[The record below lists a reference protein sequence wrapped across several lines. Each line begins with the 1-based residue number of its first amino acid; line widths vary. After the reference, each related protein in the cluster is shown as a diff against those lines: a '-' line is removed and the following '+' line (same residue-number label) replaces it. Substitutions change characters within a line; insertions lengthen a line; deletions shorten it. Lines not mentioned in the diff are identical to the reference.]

1 MTKPSTPSKTSKASK
16 SLTAESAPANAGPP
30 GNGPLPPE
38 ELAEL
43 AALAKEQARKVLG
56 KIPML
61 GAVTWLM
68 MQQAAN
74 RHTLLSELEW
84 RVMPALV
91 LNQAKLYLKDEAPMA
106 FVSWA
111 KLSEEVAQR
120 YQAAPHQLTMADWA
134 SGDQIWLIDVFT
146 PYGGAQEVL
155 QNLRE
160 KVFAGQAVR
169 QLLPGGPAQAKVM
182 TWPAI
187 EPKDA
192 SQSDLA
198 SRHEESGTK

>member
-1 MTKPSTPSKTSKASK
+1 MTKPSTPSKTTKATKPAASA
-16 SLTAESAPANAGPP
+16 SALAPADAGLP

-56 KIPML
+56 KVPML

-68 MQQAAN
+68 LQQAAN

-91 LNQAKLYLKDEAPMA
+91 LNQAKLYLKEEAPMA

-111 KLSEEVAQR
+111 KLGEEVAQR
-120 YQAAPHQLTMADWA
+120 YQATPHQFTLADWA

-160 KVFAGQAVR
+160 KVFAGQVVR
-169 QLLPGGPAQAKVM
+169 QLMPMGPEKAKVM
-182 TWPAI
+182 VWPATGA
-187 EPKDA
+187 P
-192 SQSDLA
+192 
-198 SRHEESGTK
+198 

>member
-1 MTKPSTPSKTSKASK
+1 MTEPTSIPTSKTPQPSK
-16 SLTAESAPANAGPP
+16 PADPSPLDGA
-30 GNGPLPPE
+30 LPPE

-43 AALAKEQARKVLG
+43 ATLAKEQARKVLG

-61 GAVTWLM
+61 GAVAWLM

-91 LNQAKLYLKDEAPMA
+91 LNQAKLYLKEEAPMA

-111 KLSEEVAQR
+111 KLSEDAAQR
-120 YQAAPHQLTMADWA
+120 YQAAPHQLSMADWA

-155 QNLRE
+155 KSLRE
-160 KVFAGQAVR
+160 KVFAGKVVR
-169 QLLPGGPAQAKVM
+169 QLIPAGAATAKVV

-187 EPKDA
+187 AET
-192 SQSDLA
+192 S
-198 SRHEESGTK
+198 

>member
-1 MTKPSTPSKTSKASK
+1 MTKASTPPKTPNPSKAPKTAQPSK
-16 SLTAESAPANAGPP
+16 PADGSPANAAA
-30 GNGPLPPE
+30 LPPD

-43 AALAKEQARKVLG
+43 AALAKQQARKVLG

-61 GAVTWLM
+61 GAVAWLM
-68 MQQAAN
+68 MQQGTH
-74 RHTLLSELEW
+74 RHTFLGELEW

-120 YQAAPHQLTMADWA
+120 YQAAPHQLTMTDWA

-146 PYGGAQEVL
+146 PYGGAQEIL
-155 QNLRE
+155 KNLRE
-160 KVFAGQAVR
+160 KVFVGKVVR
-169 QLLPGGPAQAKVM
+169 QLLPVGLEKAKVM

-187 EPKDA
+187 
-192 SQSDLA
+192 
-198 SRHEESGTK
+198 GTEVS

>member
-1 MTKPSTPSKTSKASK
+1 MTKPSIFPEATKTSPQSR
-16 SLTAESAPANAGPP
+16 SAETNPSNHDV
-30 GNGPLPPE
+30 LPPE

-43 AALAKEQARKVLG
+43 AALARQQARKVLG

-61 GAVTWLM
+61 GAVGWLM
-68 MQQAAN
+68 MQQAAS

-120 YQAAPHQLTMADWA
+120 YQTSPHQLTLADWA
-134 SGDQIWLIDVFT
+134 SGDQVWLIDVFT
-146 PYGGAQEVL
+146 PYGGAQEL
-155 QNLRE
+155 LKDLRE
-160 KVFAGQAVR
+160 KVFAGQAVH
-169 QLLPGGPAQAKVM
+169 QLASAGPAETRVM
-182 TWPAI
+182 TWPA
-187 EPKDA
+187 
-192 SQSDLA
+192 LA
-198 SRHEESGTK
+198 KTI

>member
-1 MTKPSTPSKTSKASK
+1 MTNFSTSPEPLQTRQPSKSAAFNPSNN
-16 SLTAESAPANAGPP
+16 SAP
-30 GNGPLPPE
+30 PPE

-43 AALAKEQARKVLG
+43 AALAKQQARKVLG

-61 GAVTWLM
+61 GAVGWLM

-91 LNQAKLYLKDEAPMA
+91 LNQAKLYLKEEAPMA

-111 KLSEEVAQR
+111 RLSEEVAQR

-134 SGDQIWLIDVFT
+134 SGDQIWLIDVLT
-146 PYGGAQEVL
+146 PYGGAQQIVED
-155 QNLRE
+155 LRG
-160 KVFAGQAVR
+160 KIFAGQVVR
-169 QLLPGGPAQAKVM
+169 QLMPAGPENVKVM
-182 TWPAI
+182 LWPA
-187 EPKDA
+187 KDA
-192 SQSDLA
+192 S
-198 SRHEESGTK
+198 

>member
-1 MTKPSTPSKTSKASK
+1 MTKPSISPKIPNPPKPSKAAQPSKPAG
-16 SLTAESAPANAGPP
+16 TFAPH
-30 GNGPLPPE
+30 NGALPPD

-43 AALAKEQARKVLG
+43 AALAKQRARQVLG

-61 GAVTWLM
+61 GAVAWLM
-68 MQQAAN
+68 TQQGAH
-74 RHTLLSELEW
+74 RHTFLGELEW

-120 YQAAPHQLTMADWA
+120 YQAAPHQLTMTDWA

-146 PYGGAQEVL
+146 PYGGAQEIL
-155 QNLRE
+155 KNLRE
-160 KVFAGQAVR
+160 KVFAGKVVR
-169 QLLPGGPAQAKVM
+169 QLLPVGLEKAKVM

-187 EPKDA
+187 
-192 SQSDLA
+192 
-198 SRHEESGTK
+198 GTEVS

>member
-1 MTKPSTPSKTSKASK
+1 MTKPSTPTEKFKTPPPPN
-16 SLTAESAPANAGPP
+16 LAESNSSKNDA
-30 GNGPLPPE
+30 LPPE

-43 AALAKEQARKVLG
+43 AALAKQQARKVLG

-61 GAVTWLM
+61 GAVGWLM

-120 YQAAPHQLTMADWA
+120 YQVAPHQLTMADWA
-134 SGDQIWLIDVFT
+134 SGEQIWLIDVFT
-146 PYGGAQEVL
+146 PYGGAL
-155 QNLRE
+155 QIVEDLRG
-160 KVFAGQAVR
+160 KIFAGQIVR
-169 QLLPGGPAQAKVM
+169 QLMPAGPENAKVM
-182 TWPAI
+182 LWP
-187 EPKDA
+187 
-192 SQSDLA
+192 SLRMLLVMLA
-198 SRHEESGTK
+198 LRAGN

>member
-1 MTKPSTPSKTSKASK
+1 MTKPPASSKTSKASK
-16 SLTAESAPANAGPP
+16 SLTPESAPTNTGST

-120 YQAAPHQLTMADWA
+120 YQAAPHQLSMADWA

-160 KVFAGQAVR
+160 KLFAGQVVR
-169 QLLPGGPAQAKVM
+169 QLIPVGPAQAKVM
-182 TWPAI
+182 TWPAVYA
-187 EPKDA
+187 P
-192 SQSDLA
+192 
-198 SRHEESGTK
+198 

>member
-1 MTKPSTPSKTSKASK
+1 MTKPPTPPKTSKASK
-16 SLTAESAPANAGPP
+16 SLTAESAPANAGPS

-38 ELAEL
+38 ELTEL

-120 YQAAPHQLTMADWA
+120 YQAAPHQLSMADWA

-160 KVFAGQAVR
+160 KLFAGQVVR
-169 QLLPGGPAQAKVM
+169 QLMPVGPAQAKVM
-182 TWPAI
+182 TWPDL
-187 EPKDA
+187 EPKT
-192 SQSDLA
+192 SPGS
-198 SRHEESGTK
+198 

>member
-1 MTKPSTPSKTSKASK
+1 MTKPSNPPRASKASK
-16 SLTAESAPANAGPP
+16 PVTPTDASPP
-30 GNGPLPPE
+30 DNGALPPE

-43 AALAKEQARKVLG
+43 ATLAKEQARKLLNKV
-56 KIPML
+56 PML

-68 MQQAAN
+68 LQQAAN

-91 LNQAKLYLKDEAPMA
+91 LNQAKLYLKDEVPMA

-134 SGDQIWLIDVFT
+134 SGDQLWLIDVFT

-155 QNLRE
+155 KNLRE
-160 KVFAGQAVR
+160 KVFAGQVVR
-169 QLLPGGPAQAKVM
+169 QLVPAGPEKAKVI
-182 TWPAI
+182 TWPA
-187 EPKDA
+187 
-192 SQSDLA
+192 LA
-198 SRHEESGTK
+198 SKTNPSV